1 MARYVKK
8 VSGKAGLPPGT
19 VVHIG
24 ERKPGRVRV
33 RVLDYGRDLASE
45 YEIHD
50 IRESIRFR
58 DTPTVSWINIDGLH
72 DIRLIEQ
79 LGAHFGFHPLF
90 LEDIVNTA
98 SRSKIEDFGSYVFIV
113 LKMLYQD
120 RDDDRK
126 IVSEHVSL
134 IFSERYVIS
143 FQEREGDVFDSIR
156 QRIMSAAGRLR
167 RQGADYLAYR
177 LMDAIVDNYFTLV
190 EFLGEQ
196 VDDIEET
203 LLNRPEKETINVI
216 HRLKNENL
224 FLRKSIFP
232 LRDILSYLDR
242 GVSNLVKPETGV
254 YYRDVYDH
262 TIQIMDTLETL
273 RDVLSG
279 MMDIYLSSMS
289 NRMNEVMKV
298 LTVFASLF
306 IPLTFLVGV
315 YGMNFDYMPELHWR
329 WSYAVLWMV
338 MIGMGVSL
346 LVFFRKKKWL

>member
-33 RVLDYGRDLASE
+33 RVLDYDRDQASE

-50 IRESIRFR
+50 IREAFRFR

>member
-50 IRESIRFR
+50 IRESFRFR

-329 WSYAVLWMV
+329 WSYPVLWMV

>member
-33 RVLDYGRDLASE
+33 RVLDYDRDHASE
-45 YEIHD
+45 HEIHD
-50 IRESIRFR
+50 IREAFRFR
-58 DTPTVSWINIDGLH
+58 DTPGVSWINIDGLH
-72 DIRLIEQ
+72 DIRLIKQ

-98 SRSKIEDFGSYVFIV
+98 SRSKIEDFGAYIFVV

-120 RDDDRK
+120 RDDSRK

-156 QRIMSAAGRLR
+156 QRIVSAAGRLR
-167 RQGADYLAYR
+167 TQGADYLAYR

-196 VDDIEET
+196 VDDTEET
-203 LLNRPEKETINVI
+203 LLDRPEKETIHVI
-216 HRLKNENL
+216 HHLKNENL

-232 LRDILSYLDR
+232 LRDILNYLER
-242 GVSNLVKPETGV
+242 GESNLVKPETRV

-262 TIQIMDTLETL
+262 TIQIMETLETL

-279 MMDIYLSSMS
+279 MTDIYLSSMS

-329 WSYAVLWMV
+329 WSYPVLWLV

-346 LVFFRKKKWL
+346 LVFFRRKKWL

>member
-50 IRESIRFR
+50 IRESFRFR

>member
-50 IRESIRFR
+50 IRESFRFR

-134 IFSERYVIS
+134 IFSEKYIIS

-156 QRIMSAAGRLR
+156 QRIVSAAGRLR
-167 RQGADYLAYR
+167 TQGADYLAYR

>member
-1 MARYVKK
+1 MARYVRK
-8 VSGKAGLPPGT
+8 VSEKAGLPPGT
-19 VVHIG
+19 AVHIG
-24 ERKPGRVRV
+24 ERKPGRVRI
-33 RVLDYGRDLASE
+33 RVLDYDRDQAAE
-45 YEIHD
+45 YEIRD
-50 IRESIRFR
+50 IREVFRFR
-58 DTPTVSWINIDGLH
+58 DTPSVSWINIDGLH

-113 LKMLYQD
+113 LKMLSQD
-120 RDDDRK
+120 RDDGRK

-134 IFSERYVIS
+134 IFSEKYVIS

-156 QRIMSAAGRLR
+156 KRIVSAAGRLR
-167 RQGADYLAYR
+167 TQGADYLAYR
-177 LMDAIVDNYFTLV
+177 LMDAIVDNYFTLI
-190 EFLGEQ
+190 ESIGEQ
-196 VDDIEET
+196 VDDTEEA
-203 LLNRPEKETINVI
+203 LMNMPEKETIHVI
-216 HRLKNENL
+216 HRLKSENL

-232 LRDILSYLDR
+232 LRDILSYLER
-242 GVSNLVKPETGV
+242 GESDLVKPETRV
-254 YYRDVYDH
+254 YFRDVYDH

-315 YGMNFDYMPELHWR
+315 YGMNFDYMPELYWR
-329 WSYAVLWMV
+329 WSYPVLWMV

>member
-1 MARYVKK
+1 MTRYVKK
-8 VSGKAGLPPGT
+8 VSDKAGLPPGT
-19 VVHIG
+19 AVHIG

-33 RVLDYGRDLASE
+33 RVLDYDRDQATE
-45 YEIHD
+45 HEIHD
-50 IRESIRFR
+50 IREVFRFR
-58 DTPTVSWINIDGLH
+58 DTPSVSWISIDGLH

-98 SRSKIEDFGSYVFIV
+98 SRPKIEDFESYVFIV
-113 LKMLYQD
+113 FKMLSED
-120 RDDDRK
+120 RYDGRK

-143 FQEREGDVFDSIR
+143 FQEREGDMFDSIR
-156 QRIMSAAGRLR
+156 QRIISAAGSLR
-167 RQGADYLAYR
+167 KKGADYLAYR
-177 LMDAIVDNYFTLV
+177 LMDAVVDNYFALI
-190 EFLGEQ
+190 ESIGEQ
-196 VDDIEET
+196 VDDTEDL
-203 LLNRPEKETINVI
+203 LLNRPEKDTIHVI
-216 HRLKNENL
+216 HRLKSENL
-224 FLRKSIFP
+224 FLHKFIFP
-232 LRDILSYLDR
+232 LRDILSYLER
-242 GVSNLVKPETGV
+242 GESDLVKHETGV
-254 YYRDVYDH
+254 YFRDVYDH
-262 TIQIMDTLETL
+262 TIQIMDNIETL

-329 WSYAVLWMV
+329 WAYPVLWIVMV
-338 MIGMGVSL
+338 GMGVCL

>member
-33 RVLDYGRDLASE
+33 RVLDYDRDQASE

-50 IRESIRFR
+50 IREAFRFR

-98 SRSKIEDFGSYVFIV
+98 SRSKIEGFGSYVFIV

-242 GVSNLVKPETGV
+242 GVSGLVKPETGV
-254 YYRDVYDH
+254 YFRDVYDH
-262 TIQIMDTLETL
+262 TIQIMDSLETL

-279 MMDIYLSSMS
+279 MTDIYLSSMS

>member
-8 VSGKAGLPPGT
+8 VSKKAGLPPGT
-19 VVHIG
+19 AVHIG
-24 ERKPGRVRV
+24 ERKPGEVRV
-33 RVLDYGRDLASE
+33 RVLDYDKDHATE
-45 YEIHD
+45 HEIHD
-50 IRESIRFR
+50 IREVFRFR
-58 DTPTVSWINIDGLH
+58 DTPSVSWITVDGLH

-113 LKMLYQD
+113 LKMLSED
-120 RDDDRK
+120 HDHGRK

-143 FQEREGDVFDSIR
+143 FQEREVDMFDSIR
-156 QRIMSAAGRLR
+156 QRIVSDAGRLR
-167 RQGADYLAYR
+167 KQGADYLAYR
-177 LMDAIVDNYFTLV
+177 IMDAIVDNYFTLI
-190 EFLGEQ
+190 ETLGEQ
-196 VDDIEET
+196 VDDTEEV
-203 LLNRPEKETINVI
+203 LLNRPEKETIHAI
-216 HRLKNENL
+216 HRLKSENL
-224 FLRKSIFP
+224 FLWKSIFP
-232 LRDILSYLDR
+232 LRDILSYLER
-242 GVSNLVKPETGV
+242 GESDLVKPETCV
-254 YYRDVYDH
+254 YFRDVYDH

-273 RDVLSG
+273 RDILSG
-279 MMDIYLSSMS
+279 MTDIYLSSMS

-315 YGMNFDYMPELHWR
+315 YGMNFDYMPELHWW
-329 WSYAVLWMV
+329 WSYPVLWV
-338 MIGMGVSL
+338 IMIGIGVSL